1 MKYEIYE
8 EDNDIKVKIVVETK
22 KGDSTYFVLN
32 SEALSIFVNELRDIQ
47 SDILMK
53 RIQKAMSKMPQK
65 IYETKMSNH

>member
-32 SEALSIFVNELRDIQ
+32 SEALSVFVNELRDIQ